1 MKHENATREQ
11 HYQAVLKNKQTNKQN
26 NAVKYFFLKLR
37 QNTEEYSL

>member
-11 HYQAVLKNKQTNKQN
+11 HYQAVLKNKQN